1 MEYRNDFEVE
11 FVKRT
16 IDLINALSDSTNL
29 EVTLLINCL
38 YGLIVIP
45 TEKRYPSGKYR
56 DYKKACINHINKY
69 ASCVKPNNNN
79 NSNNSSEQLIKCM
92 KNALSHLHIE
102 IASDLGQI
110 AMVKFGDKGKTDLK
124 YHTELEFT
132 VENLKK
138 YALDIAKSYLEII
151 LGQNP
156 QQIDK

>member
-16 IDLINALSDSTNL
+16 IDLIDLLSDSTNM

-45 TEKRYPSGKYR
+45 TEKRYSAEKFRKYQ
-56 DYKKACINHINKY
+56 KFCIAQINQY
-69 ASCVKPNNNN
+69 AKSIKLHNIN
-79 NSNNSSEQLIKCM
+79 NSNNTDKQLVKCM

-110 AMVKFGDKGKTDLK
+110 AMVKFRDKGKTDLE

-132 VENLKK
+132 VENLKN
-138 YALDIAKSYLEII
+138 YALEIANAYLQII

-156 QQIDK
+156 

>member
-45 TEKRYPSGKYR
+45 TEKRYPRGTYRKYIN
-56 DYKKACINHINKY
+56 ACKDKIEIY
-69 ASCVKPNNNN
+69 ASHVKLNNIN
-79 NSNNSSEQLIKCM
+79 NSNNTDKHLVKCM

-102 IASDLGQI
+102 IASNLGQI
-110 AMVKFGDKGKTDLK
+110 AMVKFRDKGKTDLE

-132 VENLKK
+132 VEDLKN
-138 YALDIAKSYLEII
+138 YALEIAKAYLQII

-156 QQIDK
+156 